1 MHDTVLFRCDASPEL
16 GMGHVFRCCTLAAEW
31 HRLGGRSL
39 MLGPDKHFCP
49 PEFTHVFS
57 DWQACSF
64 DNEVADA
71 SRTCDHA
78 RKHQANKLVLDDYRI
93 HDDYQLVLKYKGMHW
108 LQFDGAAQKN
118 LWADWVVNA
127 VPGIAP
133 DLYADR
139 LMNPH
144 TRLLLG
150 PDYALLRPEFTAQTP
165 LGTTARKARRVF
177 VFAGGG
183 DDKQVLKLLLSSL
196 LSLAVPLTVCVVTTS
211 NNPGL
216 NDLVLWIE
224 QQGQHKIEL
233 HIDASDMS
241 ALMRSCS
248 MALVSGG
255 TVTYEVNATGLPMV
269 LFSMAQNQ
277 NAQAQAWVAS
287 ASAQYLGD
295 YQSLSVAA
303 VQTAVMQCLQDE
315 HKPVKRLVDGQGA
328 RRIVQEM
335 MALSVCA

>member
-1 MHDTVLFRCDASPEL
+1 MHDTVLFRCDASAEL
-16 GMGHVFRCCTLAAEW
+16 GMGHLVRCCTLAAEW
-31 HRLGGRSL
+31 QRLGGRCV

-49 PEFTHVFS
+49 PAFASVFS
-57 DWQACSF
+57 HWQASSF
-64 DNEVADA
+64 ENETADA
-71 SRTCDHA
+71 NLTCEFA
-78 RKHQANKLVLDDYRI
+78 RVHQASKLVLDDYRI
-93 HDDYQLVLKYKGMHW
+93 HDDYQQVLKNEGMHW

-127 VPGIAP
+127 VPGTSP
-133 DLYADR
+133 DLYADK
-139 LMNPH
+139 LKNPH

-150 PDYALLRPEFTAQTP
+150 PNYALLRPEFTAQTA
-165 LGTTARKARRVF
+165 LKKAERSVF

-183 DDKQVLKLLLSSL
+183 DDKQVLKLLLRSVL
-196 LSLAVPLTVCVVTTS
+196 TLDMPVTVCVVSTS

-216 NDLVLWIE
+216 NDLVQWIA
-224 QQGQHKIEL
+224 QHGQHKIEL
-233 HIDASDMS
+233 HVDAPDMS

-248 MALVSGG
+248 LAMVSGG

-277 NAQAQAWVAS
+277 TAQVQAWVAS
-287 ASAQYLGD
+287 TGAKYLGD
-295 YQSLSVAA
+295 YRSLTVAA
-303 VQTAVMQCLQDE
+303 VQAAVMQCLQDA

-335 MALSVCA
+335 MAVSVFA